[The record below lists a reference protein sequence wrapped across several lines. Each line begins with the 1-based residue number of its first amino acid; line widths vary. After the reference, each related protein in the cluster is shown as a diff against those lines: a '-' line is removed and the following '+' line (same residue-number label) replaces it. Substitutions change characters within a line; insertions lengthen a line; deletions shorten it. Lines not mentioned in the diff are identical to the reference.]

1 MTTNV
6 TPTIDATK
14 ERRRSHRYLLTLPCH
29 VISSRRDDLEL
40 RGRTRDL
47 SSKGAFLIVNGA
59 VEPGASIEFLVTLQE
74 GSHREQEIHIRCR
87 GHVIRLEKVMS
98 VDQRGVAATIDRYE
112 FVRGALN

>member
-74 GSHREQEIHIRCR
+74 GLDREQEIHLRCR

-98 VDQRGVAATIDRYE
+98 EDQRGVAATIDRYE